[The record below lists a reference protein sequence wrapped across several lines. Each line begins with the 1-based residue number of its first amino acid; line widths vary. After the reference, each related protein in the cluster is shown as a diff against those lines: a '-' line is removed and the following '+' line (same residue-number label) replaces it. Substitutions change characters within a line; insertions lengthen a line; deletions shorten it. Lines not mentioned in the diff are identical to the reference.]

1 MTASHCL
8 SVFIGCPHSP
18 TQLAAGPC
26 LVVNAE
32 SIDQNEWLS
41 EESFFTHRRIGSDE
55 RLITID
61 KTVISAY
68 DQELVEWH
76 IFSDNRFNG
85 PWNLSDFTDQ
95 FPNLR
100 LTSSKKIEAVTLYS
114 ILNKQKILA
123 DPFSTYQLFIRQG
136 DPLIILQSAR
146 EWLVRCVS
154 ISLHG
159 LICSPRTYSS
169 CEAYLKLCGFCQ
181 SDVDSS
187 VWHPHFENSAFHLSL
202 IRTGL
207 LELFNADAYRKLYPE
222 MKENTDDELMNCWLM
237 QPNFSEIADEMQ
249 KTIRN
254 QLDQDGLLALFNAEA
269 YRKLC
274 PEMKEN
280 TDAELMNHWLKQ
292 PDYYEISKNI
302 CDAVRCQP
310 VQLSELT
317 DKDPALKLILHTFPF
332 DFYRKIRPDL
342 SHLPDK
348 DLFIHFWQFGRHEGV
363 DLSESYVSKF
373 LLENAQKDYDL
384 QIKNLSGRVRELE
397 NLLSLAN
404 AQICSMQELIIRS
417 QNIGVIN
424 A

>member
-1 MTASHCL
+1 
-8 SVFIGCPHSP
+8 
-18 TQLAAGPC
+18 
-26 LVVNAE
+26 
-32 SIDQNEWLS
+32 
-41 EESFFTHRRIGSDE
+41 
-55 RLITID
+55 
-61 KTVISAY
+61 
-68 DQELVEWH
+68 
-76 IFSDNRFNG
+76 
-85 PWNLSDFTDQ
+85 
-95 FPNLR
+95 
-100 LTSSKKIEAVTLYS
+100 
-114 ILNKQKILA
+114 
-123 DPFSTYQLFIRQG
+123 
-136 DPLIILQSAR
+136 
-146 EWLVRCVS
+146 
-154 ISLHG
+154 
-159 LICSPRTYSS
+159 
-169 CEAYLKLCGFCQ
+169 
-181 SDVDSS
+181 
-187 VWHPHFENSAFHLSL
+187 
-202 IRTGL
+202 
-207 LELFNADAYRKLYPE
+207 
-222 MKENTDDELMNCWLM
+222 
-237 QPNFSEIADEMQ
+237 
-249 KTIRN
+249 
-254 QLDQDGLLALFNAEA
+254 LLALFNAEA